1 MPSDPPLPVT
11 TVRKGLASGVHTPPG
26 RTTVSLDLKGCLE
39 EVGNHAARAGTWQQR
54 HDQYV
59 GHRGQQLRRHAR
71 AIIYAGPEPEA
82 KSRRPAKKGVRREYL
97 GPDGPTSKS
106 QNNFSIEEPQ
116 FKHGLPREI
125 RRTSLLHFAV

>member
-11 TVRKGLASGVHTPPG
+11 SVRKGLASGVHTPPG

-54 HDQYV
+54 HDHMEATRYNK
-59 GHRGQQLRRHAR
+59 GIRPTGSNIHT
-71 AIIYAGPEPEA
+71 GPHPEA
-82 KSRRPAKKGVRREYL
+82 KSRRPAEKGARREYL